1 MSPGVL
7 MDIAKDLKPKCSTGP
22 DGISS
27 KLLKIILPIII
38 KPVCHLFN
46 LSLQTGYIPI
56 QLKTAKIIP
65 VFKSGDAHLFTNYR
79 PISLLPSLS
88 KLLEKVIS
96 RQIFGFLNK
105 HKNLYRHQYGFRKA
119 HSTSHPLI
127 HFLDKIYNSLNKNDA
142 EYTLGVFLDLKKAFD
157 TVNFEILL
165 KKMEHYGFK
174 GISNLWFK
182 NYLYGRLQFVSID
195 GVNSSEKTMS

>member
-1 MSPGVL
+1 MGSKKRRENIPEYFKHNGRIVTGSLEIAEGCNTLFAGIGPELAESIGHSQTNFIDFLGPALEETFVFAQMSPEVL

-46 LSLQTGYIPI
+46 LSVQTGYIPI

-88 KLLEKVIS
+88 KLL
-96 RQIFGFLNK
+96 
-105 HKNLYRHQYGFRKA
+105 
-119 HSTSHPLI
+119 
-127 HFLDKIYNSLNKNDA
+127 
-142 EYTLGVFLDLKKAFD
+142 
-157 TVNFEILL
+157 
-165 KKMEHYGFK
+165 
-174 GISNLWFK
+174 
-182 NYLYGRLQFVSID
+182 
-195 GVNSSEKTMS
+195 